1 MKDTQDKIGYCQLSL
16 DLLYEDSTEYDNSG
30 DGSSFI
36 PQKSRQLYPH

>member
-1 MKDTQDKIGYCQLSL
+1 MAFSEEIKIKAMVAC
-16 DLLYEDSTEYDNSG
+16 G